1 MSSRRGGWRG
11 KATAGLILLLALP
24 PVTNRQVSGAESQ
37 GRLGLKVNSAGLL
50 TRNGAPYRG
59 IGVNYY
65 DAFIRTLR
73 NPQDVSYRE
82 GFSKLGDHHI
92 PFARFAAGG
101 YTAKDFQLYLTD
113 KEAYFRVLDGVVQ
126 SAEKSNVGLIA
137 SLFWSIE
144 AVSALEQEPREAW
157 GNPQSKTRQFMRNY
171 TRDVVSRYASSP
183 AIWGWE
189 FSCELSLA
197 VDLPNPPRNSG
208 KVAARALSVTNFQS
222 AAFDFAKVV
231 RSLDPN
237 RILLTGN
244 SLPRPSAYHNM
255 TDGTLASDTE
265 QQFATILLR
274 DNPAPFSPICIH
286 TSPAAIERYFGDHKV
301 SYQQLLQTCNNI
313 GRSVGKPIYVEEFVP
328 VPARAGLFGGSG
340 KDYFAKELNGIE
352 TSGVPMASVW
362 VYDRKLLP
370 DRSNLTFENER
381 SYMLDMIAAANRR
394 LHPQD

>member
-1 MSSRRGGWRG
+1 MVSRIGRRRG
-11 KATAGLILLLALP
+11 KTTTALFLLLISIA
-24 PVTNRQVSGAESQ
+24 TGQVSAAGS
-37 GRLGLKVNSAGLL
+37 LGLHVNSGGAL

-73 NPQDVSYRE
+73 NPQDVSYRD
-82 GFSKLGDHHI
+82 GFSKLGEHQI

-101 YTAKDFQLYLTD
+101 YTAQDFKLYLTD
-113 KEAYFRVLDGVVQ
+113 KDAYFRLLDGVVQ

-137 SLFWSIE
+137 SLFWSIA
-144 AVSALEQEPREAW
+144 AVSDLVQEPREAW

-171 TRDVVSRYASSP
+171 TQEVVARYANSP

-197 VDLPNPPRNSG
+197 VDLPNPPRNSD
-208 KVAARALSVTNFQS
+208 KIAARAISLSNFQS
-222 AAFDFAKVV
+222 ATLDFAKVV
-231 RSLDPN
+231 RSIDSN

-244 SLPRPSAYHNM
+244 SLPRASAYHNM
-255 TDGTLASDTE
+255 TEGGFASDTE

-274 DNPAPFSPICIH
+274 DNPGPFSPICIH
-286 TSPAAIERYFGDHKV
+286 ASPAAIDRYFGDHRV
-301 SYQQLLQTCNNI
+301 SYGQLLQTCINI
-313 GRSVGKPIYVEEFVP
+313 GRSAGKPIYVEEFVP
-328 VPARAGLFGGSG
+328 VPAREGLLGGGG
-340 KDYFAKELNGIE
+340 KDYFAQELNAIE

-394 LHPQD
+394 LH